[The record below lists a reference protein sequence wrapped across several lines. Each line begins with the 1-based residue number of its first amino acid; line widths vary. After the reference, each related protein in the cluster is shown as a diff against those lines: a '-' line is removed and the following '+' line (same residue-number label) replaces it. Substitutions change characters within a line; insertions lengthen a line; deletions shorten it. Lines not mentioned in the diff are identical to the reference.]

1 MRRLFIAIAAAAV
14 MLIAGDARAQFA
26 EGLPADRADY
36 TQTQTVPGASKI
48 GSPTFVQV
56 AKNSGGV
63 IDIGQA
69 FSTVLEPYVNAIV
82 QALILAGV
90 TYLGNWLRTKYKVE
104 VDQKHREA
112 LTAFLQNQASSLI
125 ADGAVSLQGKKINV
139 DNAQLANAASAVLT
153 RIPDAAKHFGL
164 TPDVVAGKIVDA
176 IPQIAAGARMI
187 AQAHAAEQA
196 APAPVLP

>member
-1 MRRLFIAIAAAAV
+1 MRRLLIVIAAV
-14 MLIAGDARAQFA
+14 TLFAGGAQAQFS
-26 EGLPADRADY
+26 EGLATDRADY

-56 AKNSGGV
+56 AKASGGV

-69 FSTVLEPYVNAIV
+69 FSTVFEPYVNAIV
-82 QALILAGV
+82 NALILAGV
-90 TYLGNWLRTKYKVE
+90 TYLGNWLRSKYKVE

-112 LTAFLQNQASSLI
+112 LTVFLQNQAGSLI

-139 DNAQLANAASAVLT
+139 DNALLANAAAAVFN

-196 APAPVLP
+196 APVPVALP